1 MGTFIGELVGMIV
14 VFWVVFKYV
23 APPVRKLMA
32 KQQETVRAQIEA
44 SEQAKADLAEAERKR
59 AAAVEE
65 ARLDAAKIREDARA
79 DAQRISA
86 QLRDQADVEVERIKQ
101 QGQEQIVLQRQ
112 QLIRSLKSDLGQE
125 AVAEA
130 DRRVRQELSDP
141 AAKSGA
147 VDRLL
152 GELEGMAGERE
163 DAKNSGVL

>member
-1 MGTFIGELVGMIV
+1 MATFIGELVGMIV

-44 SEQAKADLAEAERKR
+44 SEKAEADLAEAERR
-59 AAAVEE
+59 RSAAVEE
-65 ARLDAAKIREDARA
+65 ARLEAAKIREDARA
-79 DAQRISA
+79 DSQRISA

-112 QLIRSLKSDLGQE
+112 QLIRSLKADLGQE

-130 DRRVRQELSDP
+130 DRRVRDELSTP
-141 AAKSGA
+141 GAKSGA

-163 DAKNSGVL
+163 DAQNSGVS

>member
-1 MGTFIGELVGMIV
+1 MGVFIGELIGMII
-14 VFWVVFKYV
+14 VFWVVFRYI

-32 KQQETVRAQIEA
+32 KRQETVRAQIEA
-44 SEQAKADLAEAERKR
+44 SEKAKADLAEAQRKHTD
-59 AAAVEE
+59 AVEE
-65 ARLDAAKIREDARA
+65 ARLESAKIREDARA
-79 DAQRISA
+79 DSQRISA
-86 QLRDQADVEVERIKQ
+86 QLRAQADVEVERIRQ
-101 QGQEQIVLQRQ
+101 QGEEQIVLQRQ
-112 QLIRSLKSDLGQE
+112 QLVRALKADLGHE

-152 GELEGMAGERE
+152 GELEHMAGERE